1 MNNFIVVLGLIK
13 SLTPYIK
20 KHLISQLA
28 YHEFL
33 LINNAF
39 IIFFVSLIS
48 CYHYFYKKET
58 YGNLKKL
65 DINNFFVV
73 GVLAFLTICSSYILS
88 KIDFNNVGL
97 VSTIIKLFSNI
108 TVLGLGFLLFNE
120 TLTKFQIIGVIFSII
135 GIYLT
140 NKK

>member
-1 MNNFIVVLGLIK
+1 MNNFIIILGLIK
-13 SLTPYIK
+13 SMTPYIK

-28 YHEFL
+28 YHEFI

-48 CYHYFYKKET
+48 CYYYFYKKET
-58 YGNLKKL
+58 YENLKKL
-65 DINNFFVV
+65 DVNNFFIVA
-73 GVLAFLTICSSYILS
+73 VLAFLTVFSSYILS

-97 VSTIIKLFSNI
+97 ISTIIKLFSNI

-120 TLTKFQIIGVIFSII
+120 KLTKYQIIGVIFCII

>member
-1 MNNFIVVLGLIK
+1 MNNFIIILGLIK

-33 LINNAF
+33 LINN
-39 IIFFVSLIS
+39 IFVILFVSLIS

-58 YGNLKKL
+58 YENLKKL
-65 DINNFFVV
+65 DINNFIIV
-73 GVLAFLTICSSYILS
+73 GILSFLTIFSSYILS
-88 KIDFNNVGL
+88 KINFNNVGL
-97 VSTIIKLFSNI
+97 ISTIIKLFSNI

-120 TLTKFQIIGVIFSII
+120 TLSKFQIIGVVFCII

>member
-1 MNNFIVVLGLIK
+1 MNNFIIVLGLIK
-13 SLTPYIK
+13 SITPYIK

-39 IIFFVSLIS
+39 IILFVSLIS
-48 CYHYFYKKET
+48 CYHYFYKKEP
-58 YGNLKKL
+58 YENLKKL
-65 DINNFFVV
+65 DINNFFIV
-73 GVLAFLTICSSYILS
+73 GVLAFLTVFSSYILS

-97 VSTIIKLFSNI
+97 INTIIKLFSNI

-120 TLTKFQIIGVIFSII
+120 KLTKFQIVGIIFCVI